1 MSKLEVDMQSI
12 IERRCVDLLHDAAEN
27 GTTDIH
33 IKPEPSCYTVAY
45 RSFQNLRQVKQL
57 PFDLG
62 DRMIAYFKYLSLLDM
77 SEKRKPQTG
86 SFQLTINNLSHYF
99 RISTLPSV
107 LTKESIVI
115 RIMPDDTAQSIHQLA
130 AFRDS
135 ARLLEKLSEASQG
148 LILFTGPTG
157 CGKSTTLYSLLKH
170 CSEKLNRNIITL
182 EDPVE
187 RKNQAILQ
195 IQVNEKAGL
204 SYATGLKAI
213 LRHDPDIIMIGEI
226 RDAETAQIAVR
237 AALTG
242 HLVFSTIHARH
253 SVGCLHRLNDLG
265 ISFEDMSQTLVAIS
279 AQKIIP
285 MFLDVEQKQP
295 SHRALYEILDGEWLE
310 DALMSAQQK
319 KIYTLPSHLS
329 FAGQVREGVKI
340 GAIEPSYAFRQD
352 PSS

>member
-1 MSKLEVDMQSI
+1 MQEI
-12 IERRCVDLLHDAAEN
+12 IERKCVDLLQTAAECD
-27 GTTDIH
+27 TTDIH
-33 IKPEPSCYTVAY
+33 IQPAPSCYNVSF
-45 RSFQNLRQVKQL
+45 RSFEGLRQISQI
-57 PFDLG
+57 PFDFG

-86 SFQLTINNLSHYF
+86 SFQLPIDNKSFYF

-115 RIMPDDTAQSIHQLA
+115 RIMPDEAAKPIQELA

-135 ARLLEKLSEASQG
+135 ARLLEKISESAQG
-148 LILFTGPTG
+148 LILLTGPTG

-170 CSEKLNRNIITL
+170 CADTLNRNIITL

-226 RDAETAQIAVR
+226 RDAETAHIAVR

-253 SVGCLHRLNDLG
+253 SVGCIHRLKDLG
-265 ISFEDMSQTLVAIS
+265 ISHEDMSQTLLAIS
-279 AQKIIP
+279 AQRILP
-285 MFLDVEQKQP
+285 VFAELGDEKQCY
-295 SHRALYEILDGEWLE
+295 RALFEILHGSRLAE
-310 DALMSAQQK
+310 ALLAAK
-319 KIYTLPSHLS
+319 ENKVYTLPDRLS
-329 FAGQVREGVKI
+329 FIGQIREGVTI
-340 GAIEPSYAFRQD
+340 GAFDKQKNAEDSLA
-352 PSS
+352 

>member
-1 MSKLEVDMQSI
+1 MQEI
-12 IERRCVDLLHDAAEN
+12 IERRCAGLLQDAVEN

-33 IKPEPSCYTVAY
+33 IKPEPSCYTISY
-45 RSFQNLRQVKQL
+45 RSFQALRQVAKL
-57 PFDLG
+57 PLDLG

-86 SFQLTINNLSHYF
+86 SFHLPIVEQLYYF

-115 RIMPDDTAQSIHQLA
+115 RIMADDAAKSIHHLA

-135 ARLLEKLSEASQG
+135 ARLLEKLAEAPQG
-148 LILFTGPTG
+148 LILLTGPTG

-187 RKNQAILQ
+187 RKNQSILQ

-204 SYATGLKAI
+204 SYAAGLKAI

-226 RDAETAQIAVR
+226 RDADTAQIAVR

-253 SVGCLHRLNDLG
+253 SVGCLHRLRDLG
-265 ISFEDMSQTLVAIS
+265 ISFEDMSQTLIAVS
-279 AQKIIP
+279 AQRIIP
-285 MFLDVEQKQP
+285 MYPDMEQPKP
-295 SHRALYEILDGEWLE
+295 SYRALYEILHGGRLDE
-310 DALMSAQQK
+310 ALQSVKEQK
-319 KIYTLPSHLS
+319 SYSLPEYLS
-329 FAGQVREGVKI
+329 FGGQIREGVKI
-340 GAIEPSYAFRQD
+340 GAIEPSYEIKSDAY
-352 PSS
+352 S

>member
-1 MSKLEVDMQSI
+1 MQAI
-12 IERRCVDLLHDAAEN
+12 IERRCADLLRKAAECD
-27 GTTDIH
+27 TTDIH
-33 IKPEPSCYTVAY
+33 IKPELSCYNVSF
-45 RSFQNLRQVKQL
+45 RSFQGLRQVTKI
-57 PFDLG
+57 PFDFG

-86 SFQLTINNLSHYF
+86 SFQLPIDAQTYYF

-107 LTKESIVI
+107 LTRESIVI
-115 RIMPDDTAQSIHQLA
+115 RIMPDEGAKSIHELA

-135 ARLLEKLSEASQG
+135 ARLLEKLAEARQG

-170 CSEKLNRNIITL
+170 CSETLNRNIITL

-187 RKNQAILQ
+187 RKNQDILQ

-204 SYATGLKAI
+204 DYAAGLKAI

-226 RDAETAQIAVR
+226 RDADTAQIAVR

-253 SVGCLHRLNDLG
+253 SVGCLHRLHDLG
-265 ISFEDMSQTLVAIS
+265 ISFEDMAQTLIAIS
-279 AQKIIP
+279 AQRIVP
-285 MFLDVEQKQP
+285 VYAELGRPESSF
-295 SHRALYEILDGEWLE
+295 RALYEILHKERLS
-310 DALMSAQQK
+310 DALESAKIQK
-319 KIYTLPSHLS
+319 EYVLPDSLS
-329 FAGQVREGVKI
+329 FGGQIREGVKI
-340 GAIEPSYAFRQD
+340 GAIEASYEIKND
-352 PSS
+352 SYS

>member
-1 MSKLEVDMQSI
+1 MQEI
-12 IERRCVDLLHDAAEN
+12 IERKCTELLQKAADCD
-27 GTTDIH
+27 TTDIH
-33 IKPEPSCYTVAY
+33 IQPAPSCYNVSF
-45 RSFQNLRQVKQL
+45 RSFEGLRQVTQI
-57 PFDLG
+57 PFDFG

-86 SFQLTINNLSHYF
+86 SFHLPIENKSFYF

-115 RIMPDDTAQSIHQLA
+115 RIMPDEAAKPIRELA

-135 ARLLEKLSEASQG
+135 ARLLEKLSESGQG
-148 LILFTGPTG
+148 LILLTGPTG

-170 CSEKLNRNIITL
+170 CADKLNRNIITL

-204 SYATGLKAI
+204 DYAAGLRAI

-226 RDAETAQIAVR
+226 RDAETAHIAVR

-253 SVGCLHRLNDLG
+253 SVGCLHRLRDLG
-265 ISFEDMSQTLVAIS
+265 ISYEDMSQTLIAVS
-279 AQKIIP
+279 AQRIMP
-285 MFLDVEQKQP
+285 VFAEMGDDRP
-295 SHRALYEILDGEWLE
+295 SYRALYEILHGNRLE
-310 DALMSAQQK
+310 EALEAAK
-319 KIYTLPSHLS
+319 DNKTYLLPERLS
-329 FAGQVREGVKI
+329 FVGQIREGVAI
-340 GAIEPSYAFRQD
+340 GAFERQERIPED
-352 PSS
+352 PSA

>member
-1 MSKLEVDMQSI
+1 MQAI
-12 IERRCVDLLHDAAEN
+12 IERRCTDLLRKAAQCD
-27 GTTDIH
+27 TTDIH
-33 IKPEPSCYTVAY
+33 IKPETSCYSVSF
-45 RSFQNLRQVKQL
+45 RSFQGLRQVTKI
-57 PFDLG
+57 PFDFG

-86 SFQLTINNLSHYF
+86 SFQLPIDTQSYYF

-115 RIMPDDTAQSIHQLA
+115 RLMPDDAAQSIHQLA

-135 ARLLEKLSEASQG
+135 ARLLENLAEASQG
-148 LILFTGPTG
+148 LILLTGPTG

-187 RKNQAILQ
+187 RKNHSILQ

-204 SYATGLKAI
+204 DYAAGLKAI

-226 RDAETAQIAVR
+226 RDADTAQIAVR

-253 SVGCLHRLNDLG
+253 SVGCLHRLHDLG
-265 ISFEDMSQTLVAIS
+265 ISFEDMAQTLIAVS
-279 AQKIIP
+279 AQRIIP
-285 MFLDVEQKQP
+285 VYADLDQSE
-295 SHRALYEILDGEWLE
+295 SNFRALYEILHGDRLA
-310 DALMSAQQK
+310 DALESSKNQK
-319 KIYTLPSHLS
+319 EYILPEFIS
-329 FAGQVREGVKI
+329 FGGQIREGVKI
-340 GAIEPSYAFRQD
+340 GAIEASYEVKTD
-352 PSS
+352 THS

>member
-1 MSKLEVDMQSI
+1 MQSI
-12 IERRCVDLLHDAAEN
+12 IERRCVDLLHDAAKN

-33 IKPEPSCYTVAY
+33 IKPEPSCYTVSY
-45 RSFQNLRQVKQL
+45 RSFQNLRQVTQL

-77 SEKRKPQTG
+77 SERRKPQTG
-86 SFQLTINNLSHYF
+86 SFQLPINELSHYF

-115 RIMPDDTAQSIHQLA
+115 RIMPDDTAQSILQLA

-135 ARLLEKLSEASQG
+135 ARMLESLSEASQG
-148 LILFTGPTG
+148 LILLTGPTG

-170 CSEKLNRNIITL
+170 CADKLNRNIITL

-187 RKNQAILQ
+187 RKNQSILQ

-204 SYATGLKAI
+204 SYAAGLKAI

-242 HLVFSTIHARH
+242 HLVFSTIHAKH
-253 SVGCLHRLNDLG
+253 SVGCLHRLHDLG
-265 ISFEDMSQTLVAIS
+265 VSFEDMAQTLVAVS

-285 MFLDVEQKQP
+285 VFLDVGQLEP
-295 SHRALYEILDGEWLE
+295 CYRALYEILAGKQLE
-310 DALMSAQQK
+310 EALQSASLK
-319 KIYTLPSHLS
+319 KTYSLPEDLS
-329 FAGQVREGVKI
+329 FDGQVREGVKI
-340 GAIEPSYAFRQD
+340 GAIQASYALRQD

>member
-1 MSKLEVDMQSI
+1 MQEI
-12 IERRCVDLLHDAAEN
+12 IERRCADLLSQAVECA
-27 GTTDIH
+27 TTDIH
-33 IKPEPSCYTVAY
+33 IKPEQDSYSISF
-45 RSFQNLRQVKQL
+45 RSFQALKQVTKIPL
-57 PFDLG
+57 ELG
-62 DRMIAYFKYLSLLDM
+62 NRMIAYFKYLSLLDM

-86 SFQLTINNLSHYF
+86 SFQLPIENHPYYF

-115 RIMPDDTAQSIHQLA
+115 RIMADDVADSIHSLA

-135 ARLLEKLSEASQG
+135 AFLLEKLSEAPQG
-148 LILFTGPTG
+148 LLLFTGPTG

-170 CSEKLNRNIITL
+170 CAEQLNRNIITL

-187 RKNQAILQ
+187 RKNQSILQ

-204 SYATGLKAI
+204 SYAAGLKAI

-242 HLVFSTIHARH
+242 HLVLSTIHARH
-253 SVGCLHRLNDLG
+253 SVGCLHRLYDLG
-265 ISFEDMSQTLVAIS
+265 VSYEDMAQTLIAIS

-285 MFLDVEQKQP
+285 VFNEMDQLET
-295 SHRALYEILDGEWLE
+295 SYRALYEILHGER
-310 DALMSAQQK
+310 LMEAVDSAKEK
-319 KIYTLPSHLS
+319 KPYRLPEHLS
-329 FAGQVREGVKI
+329 FSGQIREGVRI
-340 GAIEPSYAFRQD
+340 GAIEASLEAETNPYS
-352 PSS
+352 

>member
-1 MSKLEVDMQSI
+1 MQEI
-12 IERRCVDLLHDAAEN
+12 IERRCSSLLEKAVES

-33 IKPEPSCYTVAY
+33 VKPEPTCYSVSF
-45 RSFQNLRQVKQL
+45 RSFHALRQVMKIPL
-57 PFDLG
+57 DLG

-86 SFQLTINNLSHYF
+86 SFHLPIQNHPYYF

-115 RIMPDDTAQSIHQLA
+115 RVMAEEAAQSVHELA

-135 ARLLEKLSEASQG
+135 ARLLEKLAEAKQG
-148 LILFTGPTG
+148 LILLTGPTG

-170 CSEKLNRNIITL
+170 CNEKLNRNIITL

-204 SYATGLKAI
+204 GYAAGLKAI

-226 RDAETAQIAVR
+226 RDADTAGIAVR

-253 SVGCLHRLNDLG
+253 SVGCLHRLHDLG
-265 ISFEDMSQTLVAIS
+265 ISYEDMRQTLIAIS
-279 AQKIIP
+279 AQRIIP
-285 MFLDVEQKQP
+285 VYPDMSEP
-295 SHRALYEILDGEWLE
+295 EPAYRALYEILHGERLDE
-310 DALMSAQQK
+310 ALSSAREQRN
-319 KIYTLPSHLS
+319 YSLPEHLT
-329 FAGQVREGVKI
+329 FGGQIREGVKI
-340 GAIEPSYAFRQD
+340 GAIADTVQAKADSD
-352 PSS
+352 S

>member
-1 MSKLEVDMQSI
+1 MQEI
-12 IERRCVDLLHDAAEN
+12 IERRCIQLLGQAAES

-33 IKPEPSCYTVAY
+33 IKPGPDGYDV
-45 RSFQNLRQVKQL
+45 SFRTFQSLQQVMKIPL
-57 PFDLG
+57 DLG

-86 SFQLTINNLSHYF
+86 SFHLPIHDLPYYF

-115 RIMPDDTAQSIHQLA
+115 RVMAEEVARSIHELA

-135 ARLLEKLSEASQG
+135 ARLLEKLAEADQG
-148 LILFTGPTG
+148 LILLTGPTG

-170 CSEKLNRNIITL
+170 CAEKLNRNIITL

-187 RKNQAILQ
+187 RKNQSILQ

-204 SYATGLKAI
+204 SYAAGLKAI

-226 RDAETAQIAVR
+226 RDADTAQIAVR

-253 SVGCLHRLNDLG
+253 SVGCLHRLHDLG
-265 ISFEDMSQTLVAIS
+265 VSFEDMAQTLIAIS
-279 AQKIIP
+279 AQRIVPVYADI
-285 MFLDVEQKQP
+285 DQ
-295 SHRALYEILDGEWLE
+295 SSAAYRALYEILHGERLE
-310 DALMSAQQK
+310 EALKSAKNQQL
-319 KIYTLPSHLS
+319 YVLPEHLS
-329 FAGQVREGVKI
+329 FGGQIREGVKI
-340 GAIEPSYAFRQD
+340 GAIEASAEK
-352 PSS
+352 

>member
-1 MSKLEVDMQSI
+1 MLEIV
-12 IERRCVDLLHDAAEN
+12 ERRCTQLLCQAVESS
-27 GTTDIH
+27 TTDIH
-33 IKPEPSCYTVAY
+33 IKPGLIDYDV
-45 RSFQNLRQVKQL
+45 SFRTFHALRQVMKIPL
-57 PFDLG
+57 DLG

-86 SFQLTINNLSHYF
+86 SFHLSIHELPYYF

-115 RIMPDDTAQSIHQLA
+115 RVMAEETARSIHELA

-135 ARLLEKLSEASQG
+135 ARLLEKLAEADQG
-148 LILFTGPTG
+148 LILLTGPTG

-187 RKNQAILQ
+187 RKNQSILQ

-204 SYATGLKAI
+204 SYAAGLKAI

-226 RDAETAQIAVR
+226 RDADTAQIAVR

-265 ISFEDMSQTLVAIS
+265 VSFEDMAQTLIAVS
-279 AQKIIP
+279 AQRIVSVYP
-285 MFLDVEQKQP
+285 DFEQ
-295 SHRALYEILDGEWLE
+295 SLAHRALYEILHGERLE
-310 DALMSAQQK
+310 EALLSAKNQQL
-319 KIYTLPSHLS
+319 YTLPEHLS
-329 FAGQVREGVKI
+329 FNGQIREGVKI
-340 GAIEPSYAFRQD
+340 GAIEASAEK
-352 PSS
+352 

>member
-1 MSKLEVDMQSI
+1 MQSI
-12 IERRCVDLLHDAAEN
+12 IERRCVDLLHDAAKN

-33 IKPEPSCYTVAY
+33 IKPEPSCYTVSY
-45 RSFQNLRQVKQL
+45 RSFQNLRQVTQL
-57 PFDLG
+57 PLDLG

-86 SFQLTINNLSHYF
+86 SFQLPINERSHYF

-115 RIMPDDTAQSIHQLA
+115 RIMPGDTAQSLHQLA

-135 ARLLEKLSEASQG
+135 AHLLEKLSEASQG
-148 LILFTGPTG
+148 LILLTGPTG

-170 CSEKLNRNIITL
+170 CAEKLNRNIITL

-187 RKNQAILQ
+187 RKNQSILQ

-204 SYATGLKAI
+204 SYASGLKAI

-253 SVGCLHRLNDLG
+253 SVGCLHRLCDLG
-265 ISFEDMSQTLVAIS
+265 VSFQDLSQTLIAVS

-285 MFLDVEQKQP
+285 VFSDIDQTE
-295 SHRALYEILDGEWLE
+295 SCHRALFEILEGERLE
-310 DALMSAQQK
+310 DALLSASLK
-319 KIYTLPSHLS
+319 KPYALPVELS
-329 FAGQVREGVKI
+329 FDGQVREGVKI
-340 GAIEPSYAFRQD
+340 GAIQASYTLRQN

>member
-1 MSKLEVDMQSI
+1 MQSI
-12 IERRCVDLLHDAAEN
+12 IERRCVDLLHDAAKN
-27 GTTDIH
+27 GATDIH
-33 IKPEPSCYTVAY
+33 IKPEPSCYTVSY
-45 RSFQNLRQVKQL
+45 RSFQNLRQVTQFPL
-57 PFDLG
+57 DLG

-86 SFQLTINNLSHYF
+86 SFQLPINERSHYF

-115 RIMPDDTAQSIHQLA
+115 RIMPDDTAESLHQLA

-148 LILFTGPTG
+148 LILLTGPTG

-170 CSEKLNRNIITL
+170 CAEKLNRNIITL

-187 RKNQAILQ
+187 RKNQSILQ

-204 SYATGLKAI
+204 SYASGLKAI

-253 SVGCLHRLNDLG
+253 SVGCLHRLRDLG
-265 ISFEDMSQTLVAIS
+265 VSFEDMSQTLIAVS

-285 MFLDVEQKQP
+285 VFSDISQSE
-295 SHRALYEILDGEWLE
+295 SCYRALFEILEGERLE
-310 DALMSAQQK
+310 DALLAASLK
-319 KIYTLPSHLS
+319 KPYSLPAELS
-329 FAGQVREGVKI
+329 FEGQVTEGVKI
-340 GAIEPSYAFRQD
+340 GAIQTSCTL
-352 PSS
+352 

>member
-1 MSKLEVDMQSI
+1 MQAI
-12 IERRCVDLLHDAAEN
+12 IEKRCTELLRKAVDN
-27 GTTDIH
+27 STTDIH
-33 IKPEPSCYTVAY
+33 IKPDLTCYSVSF
-45 RSFQNLRQVKQL
+45 RSFQNLRQVTTL

-86 SFQLTINNLSHYF
+86 SFHLPIDHNSYYF

-107 LTKESIVI
+107 LTKESIVVRVI
-115 RIMPDDTAQSIHQLA
+115 PDEPAQSIHQLA

-135 ARLLEKLSEASQG
+135 ARLLEKLAEAPQG

-170 CSEKLNRNIITL
+170 CAETLSRNIITL

-187 RKNQAILQ
+187 RKNHAMLQ

-204 SYATGLKAI
+204 TYAAGLKAI

-226 RDAETAQIAVR
+226 RDADTAQIAVR

-253 SVGCLHRLNDLG
+253 SVGCLHRLFDLG
-265 ISFEDMSQTLVAIS
+265 ISYEDMAQTLIAIS
-279 AQKIIP
+279 AQRIVP
-285 MFLDVEQKQP
+285 VYPEAGRQTTV
-295 SHRALYEILDGEWLE
+295 HRALYEILHEERLDE
-310 DALMSAQQK
+310 ALRSAK
-319 KIYTLPSHLS
+319 DRIAYALPEFLT
-329 FAGQVREGVKI
+329 FGGQIREGVKA
-340 GAIEPSYAFRQD
+340 GAID
-352 PSS
+352 SSCAPKPDYPV

>member
-1 MSKLEVDMQSI
+1 MQSI
-12 IERRCVDLLHDAAEN
+12 IERRCVDLLHDAAKN

-33 IKPEPSCYTVAY
+33 IKPEPSCYTVSY
-45 RSFQNLRQVKQL
+45 RSFQNLRQVTQL
-57 PFDLG
+57 PLDLG

-86 SFQLTINNLSHYF
+86 SFQLPINERSHYF

-115 RIMPDDTAQSIHQLA
+115 RIMPDDTAESLHQLA

-148 LILFTGPTG
+148 LILLTGPTG

-170 CSEKLNRNIITL
+170 CAEKLSRNIITL

-187 RKNQAILQ
+187 RKNQSILQ

-253 SVGCLHRLNDLG
+253 SVGCLHRLHDLG
-265 ISFEDMSQTLVAIS
+265 ISFEDMSQTLIAIS
-279 AQKIIP
+279 AQRIIP
-285 MFLDVEQKQP
+285 MFSDISQSE
-295 SHRALYEILDGEWLE
+295 SCHRALFEILEGKRLE
-310 DALMSAQQK
+310 DALHSASLK
-319 KIYTLPSHLS
+319 KPYTLPEELS

-340 GAIEPSYAFRQD
+340 GAIQASYTLSQH
-352 PSS
+352 SSS

>member
-1 MSKLEVDMQSI
+1 MQEI
-12 IERRCVDLLHDAAEN
+12 IERKCVDLLQKAADCD
-27 GTTDIH
+27 TTDIH
-33 IKPEPSCYTVAY
+33 IQPAPSCYKVSF
-45 RSFQNLRQVKQL
+45 RSFDGLRQVSQI
-57 PFDLG
+57 PFDFG

-86 SFQLTINNLSHYF
+86 SFHLPIDNKSFYF

-115 RIMPDDTAQSIHQLA
+115 RIMPDEAAKPIHELA

-135 ARLLEKLSEASQG
+135 ARLLEKLSESAQG
-148 LILFTGPTG
+148 LILLTGPTG

-170 CSEKLNRNIITL
+170 CADKWNRNIITL

-204 SYATGLKAI
+204 SYAAGLKAI

-226 RDAETAQIAVR
+226 RDAETAQIAIR

-253 SVGCLHRLNDLG
+253 SVGCIHRLNDLG
-265 ISFEDMSQTLVAIS
+265 ISHEDMSQTLLAIS
-279 AQKIIP
+279 AQRIMPVFAELGDEK
-285 MFLDVEQKQP
+285 P
-295 SHRALYEILDGEWLE
+295 SYRALFEILHGSRLTE
-310 DALMSAQQK
+310 ALLAAKENKDYS
-319 KIYTLPSHLS
+319 LPDRLS
-329 FAGQVREGVKI
+329 FIGQIREGVTI
-340 GAIEPSYAFRQD
+340 GAFEKQEVPEDSPA
-352 PSS
+352 

>member
-1 MSKLEVDMQSI
+1 MQEI
-12 IERRCVDLLHDAAEN
+12 IERKCNDLLQKAAECD
-27 GTTDIH
+27 TTDIH
-33 IKPEPSCYTVAY
+33 IQPAPSCYKVSF
-45 RSFQNLRQVKQL
+45 RSFDGLRQVSQI

-86 SFQLTINNLSHYF
+86 SFHLPIENKSFYF

-115 RIMPDDTAQSIHQLA
+115 RIMPDEAAKPIDELA

-135 ARLLEKLSEASQG
+135 ARLLEKLSESRQG
-148 LILFTGPTG
+148 LILLTGPTG
-157 CGKSTTLYSLLKH
+157 CGKSTTLYSLLKY
-170 CSEKLNRNIITL
+170 CADKLNRNIITL

-204 SYATGLKAI
+204 TYAAGLKAI

-226 RDAETAQIAVR
+226 RDAETAHIAVR

-253 SVGCLHRLNDLG
+253 SVGCIHRLKDLG
-265 ISFEDMSQTLVAIS
+265 ISHEDMSQTLLAIS
-279 AQKIIP
+279 AQRIMPVYAELSDEK
-285 MFLDVEQKQP
+285 
-295 SHRALYEILDGEWLE
+295 SSYRALFEILHGNRLE
-310 DALMSAQQK
+310 EALSAAKQNRE
-319 KIYTLPSHLS
+319 YRLPDRLS
-329 FAGQVREGVKI
+329 FVGQIREGVTI
-340 GAIEPSYAFRQD
+340 GAFEKPETPED
-352 PSS
+352 PPAGPRAIS

>member
-1 MSKLEVDMQSI
+1 MQTI
-12 IERRCVDLLHDAAEN
+12 IERRCVDLLHDAAKN

-33 IKPEPSCYTVAY
+33 IKPEPSCYTVSY
-45 RSFQNLRQVKQL
+45 RSFQNLRQVTQL

-86 SFQLTINNLSHYF
+86 SFQLAINDLSHYF

-170 CSEKLNRNIITL
+170 CAEKLNRNIITL

-226 RDAETAQIAVR
+226 RDVETAQIAVR

-253 SVGCLHRLNDLG
+253 SVGCLHRLYDLG
-265 ISFEDMSQTLVAIS
+265 ISFEDMSQTLIAVS

-285 MFLDVEQKQP
+285 MYSEIGQTEP
-295 SHRALYEILDGEWLE
+295 CYRALYEILEGQRLE
-310 DALMSAQQK
+310 QALSSANDK
-319 KIYTLPSHLS
+319 KAYALPSHLS
-329 FAGQVREGVKI
+329 FDGQVKEGVRI
-340 GAIEPSYAFRQD
+340 GAIEASYTVRQD

>member
-1 MSKLEVDMQSI
+1 MQSI
-12 IERRCVDLLHDAAEN
+12 IERRCVDLLHDAAKN
-27 GTTDIH
+27 STTDIH
-33 IKPEPSCYTVAY
+33 IKPEPSCYSVSY
-45 RSFQNLRQVKQL
+45 RSFQNLRQVTQL

-77 SEKRKPQTG
+77 SERRKPQTG
-86 SFQLTINNLSHYF
+86 SFQLPINELSYYF

-115 RIMPDDTAQSIHQLA
+115 RIMPDDTAQSLHQLA

-148 LILFTGPTG
+148 LILLTGPTG

-170 CSEKLNRNIITL
+170 CADKLNRNIITL

-204 SYATGLKAI
+204 GYAAGLKAI

-253 SVGCLHRLNDLG
+253 SVGCLHRLRDLG
-265 ISFEDMSQTLVAIS
+265 ISFEDMSQTLVAVS

-285 MFLDVEQKQP
+285 MYSDIGQSQ
-295 SHRALYEILDGEWLE
+295 SCHRALYEILDGVRLE
-310 DALMSAQQK
+310 DALLSARQK
-319 KIYTLPSHLS
+319 KPYTLPDSLT
-329 FAGQVREGVKI
+329 FDGQIREGVKI
-340 GAIEPSYAFRQD
+340 GAIQASYALRQN
-352 PSS
+352 PPT

>member
-1 MSKLEVDMQSI
+1 MQEI
-12 IERRCVDLLHDAAEN
+12 VERRCIQLLSQAVESS
-27 GTTDIH
+27 TTDIH
-33 IKPEPSCYTVAY
+33 IKPGPTDYDV
-45 RSFQNLRQVKQL
+45 SFRTFHALRQVMKIPL
-57 PFDLG
+57 DLG

-86 SFQLTINNLSHYF
+86 SFHLPIRELPYYF

-115 RIMPDDTAQSIHQLA
+115 RVMAEETAHSIHELA

-135 ARLLEKLSEASQG
+135 ARLLEKLAEADQG
-148 LILFTGPTG
+148 LILLTGPTG

-187 RKNQAILQ
+187 RKNQSILQ

-204 SYATGLKAI
+204 SYAAGLKAI

-226 RDAETAQIAVR
+226 RDADTAQIAVR

-265 ISFEDMSQTLVAIS
+265 VSFEDMAQTLIAIS
-279 AQKIIP
+279 AQRIIP
-285 MFLDVEQKQP
+285 VYLDFEQ
-295 SHRALYEILDGEWLE
+295 SNATYRALYEILHGDRLDE
-310 DALMSAQQK
+310 ALFSAKNQQL
-319 KIYTLPSHLS
+319 YTLPEHLS
-329 FAGQVREGVKI
+329 FSGQIREGVKI
-340 GAIEPSYAFRQD
+340 GAIEASAEK
-352 PSS
+352 

>member
-1 MSKLEVDMQSI
+1 MQEI
-12 IERRCVDLLHDAAEN
+12 IERKCADLLQKAADCN
-27 GTTDIH
+27 TTDIH
-33 IKPEPSCYTVAY
+33 IQPAPSCYNVSF
-45 RSFQNLRQVKQL
+45 RSFEGLRQVSQL

-86 SFQLTINNLSHYF
+86 SFHLPIKNKSFYF

-115 RIMPDDTAQSIHQLA
+115 RIMPDEAAKPIQELA

-135 ARLLEKLSEASQG
+135 ASLLEKLSEAGQG
-148 LILFTGPTG
+148 LILLTGPTG

-170 CSEKLNRNIITL
+170 CSDKLNRNIITL

-204 SYATGLKAI
+204 DYAAGLKAI

-226 RDAETAQIAVR
+226 RDAETAHIAVR

-253 SVGCLHRLNDLG
+253 SVGCLHRLKDLG
-265 ISFEDMSQTLVAIS
+265 ISYEDMSQTLIAVS
-279 AQKIIP
+279 AQRILPVSAELGDEK
-285 MFLDVEQKQP
+285 P
-295 SHRALYEILDGEWLE
+295 SYRALYEILHGSRLA
-310 DALMSAQQK
+310 DAISAAK
-319 KIYTLPSHLS
+319 DNMAYSLPERLS
-329 FAGQVREGVKI
+329 FTGQIREGVTI
-340 GAIEPSYAFRQD
+340 GAFVKQKEDAED
-352 PSS
+352 PSA

>member
-1 MSKLEVDMQSI
+1 MQEI
-12 IERRCVDLLHDAAEN
+12 IERKCADLLRKAAECD
-27 GTTDIH
+27 TTDIH
-33 IKPEPSCYTVAY
+33 IQPAPSCYKVSF
-45 RSFQNLRQVKQL
+45 RSFEGLRQVTQI

-86 SFQLTINNLSHYF
+86 SFHLPIENKSFYF

-107 LTKESIVI
+107 LTRESIVI
-115 RIMPDDTAQSIHQLA
+115 RIMPDEAAKPINELA

-135 ARLLEKLSEASQG
+135 ARLLEKLSEAGQG
-148 LILFTGPTG
+148 LILLTGPTG

-170 CSEKLNRNIITL
+170 CSDKLNRNIITL

-187 RKNQAILQ
+187 RKNEAILQ

-204 SYATGLKAI
+204 DYAAGLRAI

-226 RDAETAQIAVR
+226 RDSETAHIAVR

-253 SVGCLHRLNDLG
+253 SVGCLHRLRDLG
-265 ISFEDMSQTLVAIS
+265 ISHEDMSQTLIAVS
-279 AQKIIP
+279 AQRIMPVFAEMGDEK
-285 MFLDVEQKQP
+285 P
-295 SHRALYEILDGEWLE
+295 SYRALYEILHGLRLAE
-310 DALMSAQQK
+310 ALQAAKENKDYVLPERLSFIGQIQEGVTIGAFERQQK
-319 KIYTLPSHLS
+319 RSEDSL
-329 FAGQVREGVKI
+329 A
-340 GAIEPSYAFRQD
+340 
-352 PSS
+352 

>member
-1 MSKLEVDMQSI
+1 MQEI
-12 IERRCVDLLHDAAEN
+12 IERRCASLLQDAVEN

-33 IKPEPSCYTVAY
+33 IKPEPSCYTVSY
-45 RSFQNLRQVKQL
+45 RSFQSLRQVTKIPL
-57 PFDLG
+57 DLG

-86 SFQLTINNLSHYF
+86 SFHLPIQDHPYYF

-115 RIMPDDTAQSIHQLA
+115 RVMADEVAESIHQLA

-135 ARLLEKLSEASQG
+135 ARLLEKLAEAPQG
-148 LILFTGPTG
+148 LILLTGPTG

-187 RKNQAILQ
+187 RKNQSILQ

-204 SYATGLKAI
+204 SYAAGLKAI

-226 RDAETAQIAVR
+226 RDADTAQIAVR

-253 SVGCLHRLNDLG
+253 SVGCLHRLRDLG
-265 ISFEDMSQTLVAIS
+265 ISFEDMAQTLIAVS
-279 AQKIIP
+279 AQRIIP
-285 MFLDVEQKQP
+285 VYPDLEKP
-295 SHRALYEILDGEWLE
+295 ETAYRALYEILYGDRLD
-310 DALMSAQQK
+310 DALQSAK
-319 KIYTLPSHLS
+319 EHKSYSLPEHLS
-329 FAGQVREGVKI
+329 FGGQIREGVKI
-340 GAIEPSYAFRQD
+340 GAIESSYEVNTD
-352 PSS
+352 PHS

>member
-1 MSKLEVDMQSI
+1 MQAI
-12 IERRCVDLLHDAAEN
+12 IEKRCADLLQKAVEN
-27 GTTDIH
+27 STTDIH
-33 IKPEPSCYTVAY
+33 IKPDSSCYSVAF
-45 RSFQNLRQVKQL
+45 RSFQHLRQVTTI

-86 SFQLTINNLSHYF
+86 SFHLPINQTSYYF

-107 LTKESIVI
+107 LTRESIVI
-115 RIMPDDTAQSIHQLA
+115 RIIPDEAAQSIHHLA

-135 ARLLEKLSEASQG
+135 ARLLEKLAEAPQG
-148 LILFTGPTG
+148 LILLTGPTG

-170 CSEKLNRNIITL
+170 CAETLNRNIITL

-187 RKNQAILQ
+187 RKNHAMLQ

-204 SYATGLKAI
+204 SYAAGLKAI

-226 RDAETAQIAVR
+226 RDADTALIAIR

-253 SVGCLHRLNDLG
+253 SVGCLHRLFDLG
-265 ISFEDMSQTLVAIS
+265 ISYEDMAQTLIAIS
-279 AQKIIP
+279 AQRIIP
-285 MFLDVEQKQP
+285 VFPEIGHEKTAY
-295 SHRALYEILDGEWLE
+295 RALYEILHGERLD
-310 DALMSAQQK
+310 DALQSAK
-319 KIYTLPSHLS
+319 DRKAYALPEFLT
-329 FAGQVREGVKI
+329 FGGQIREGVKI
-340 GAIEPSYAFRQD
+340 GAIEPSYAVKTD
-352 PSS
+352 NTL

>member
-1 MSKLEVDMQSI
+1 MQSI
-12 IERRCVDLLHDAAEN
+12 IERRCVDLLHDAAIN

-33 IKPEPSCYTVAY
+33 IKPEPSCYTVSY
-45 RSFQNLRQVKQL
+45 RSFQNLRQVTQL

-86 SFQLTINNLSHYF
+86 SFQLPIHEVSHYF

-170 CSEKLNRNIITL
+170 CAETLNRNIITL

-253 SVGCLHRLNDLG
+253 SVGCLHRLYDLG
-265 ISFEDMSQTLVAIS
+265 ISFEDMAQTLIAIS

-285 MFLDVEQKQP
+285 MFSEIGQTEP
-295 SHRALYEILDGEWLE
+295 CYRALYEILEGHGLAQ
-310 DALMSAQQK
+310 ALASANDK
-319 KIYTLPSHLS
+319 KTYILPSHLS
-329 FAGQVREGVKI
+329 FEGQVREGVRI
-340 GAIEPSYAFRQD
+340 GAIEASYALKQD
-352 PSS
+352 STS